1 MALRLI
7 RQQSDTP
14 NVTNK
19 DDVQMVRYAYGGYN
33 GVVKDFG
40 EELKV
45 EHIAGSGLFF
55 KSGKIVL
62 YGWEVDIDGSG
73 YLLTIPYLSGTY
85 YYSAYLEI
93 NAFQETAEI
102 KAVYNPYAQ
111 HPNIDNGDDLTQ
123 IPNGLAKLL
132 LYNFEV
138 YNGHIIT
145 TEFEPKFKIIPYIS
159 EAFEDDRLTIKKA
172 TLADTAEYAE
182 YARKIK
188 STRIGITNDTPINTI
203 FDSFTLQSFRRYAI
217 EFTCRLTDGKTAN
230 CLATGIAYEGVL
242 YATSKHY
249 FQNSVGLSTF
259 EIVLKNANSQP
270 QFIEARVNG
279 QSYGGNVFDISAIY
293 ILEKIEWE

>member
-40 EELKV
+40 EELQV

-73 YLLTIPYLSGTY
+73 YLLTIPYLSGTF

-123 IPNGLAKLL
+123 IPNGVAKLL

-138 YNGHIIT
+138 YNGTITT

-159 EAFEDDRLTIKKA
+159 EAFEDDRLTIKNA
-172 TLADTAEYAE
+172 TLAAVANEAKKVTALPTETE
-182 YARKIK
+182 TPDNFT
-188 STRIGITNDTPINTI
+188 SGTVGITEEGLYLIIVKASPSGSTDYSYHTAII
-203 FDSFTLQSFRRYAI
+203 AVILQGNILHIPAMLSLSVDPQTKI
-217 EFTCRLTDGKTAN
+217 EFRILLFGPVK
-230 CLATGIAYEGVL
+230 G
-242 YATSKHY
+242 H
-249 FQNSVGLSTF
+249 
-259 EIVLKNANSQP
+259 
-270 QFIEARVNG
+270 
-279 QSYGGNVFDISAIY
+279 AI
-293 ILEKIEWE
+293 LQGSG

>member
-111 HPNIDNGDDLTQ
+111 YPNIDNGDDLTQ
-123 IPNGLAKLL
+123 IPNGVAKLL

-138 YNGHIIT
+138 YNGTIT
-145 TEFEPKFKIIPYIS
+145 TTQFEPKFKIIPYIS
-159 EAFEDDRLTIKKA
+159 EAFEDDRLTAKKA
-172 TLADTAEYAE
+172 T
-182 YARKIK
+182 
-188 STRIGITNDTPINTI
+188 
-203 FDSFTLQSFRRYAI
+203 
-217 EFTCRLTDGKTAN
+217 
-230 CLATGIAYEGVL
+230 
-242 YATSKHY
+242 YATNIEGRIIY
-249 FQNSVGLSTF
+249 QNDNGFTTGNSIQMFSINFPNGYKYRIYVGGQPIDFIKVSDDIDITTPPSFYIDSNGDLESSQTYISLTLANNF
-259 EIVLKNANSQP
+259 LKIGLTKQILTVWSSGQYGKSMMNDSIITIKKIVQ
-270 QFIEARVNG
+270 
-279 QSYGGNVFDISAIY
+279 
-293 ILEKIEWE
+293 LEKI